1 MNQWANRTRAFALI
15 VIFAL
20 AFLSS
25 GSAFGDDRKE
35 WKEFQKQQREWQKE
49 ERKAYK
55 ERQKAE
61 RKWEKE
67 VRKANKAWDKER
79 REGEREERK
88 AAREAAKRGREGGFF
103 VIW

>member
-35 WKEFQKQQREWQKE
+35 WKEWQKQQREQHQD
-49 ERKAYK
+49 R
-55 ERQKAE
+55 
-61 RKWEKE
+61 
-67 VRKANKAWDKER
+67 
-79 REGEREERK
+79 
-88 AAREAAKRGREGGFF
+88 
-103 VIW
+103 